1 MVKKHVKDEVYEF
14 DKGELAVVYRGM
26 SNGLKT
32 LETIVEFVDKI
43 KK

>member
-1 MVKKHVKDEVYEF
+1 MVKKHVKDELYEF

-26 SNGLKT
+26 SNGLKMV
-32 LETIVEFVDKI
+32 ETVVECVDKI